1 MAKDELSDMSDVK
14 PHLSQL
20 HETWKQEIAR
30 SQSQV
35 DMRQRV
41 DDLLEETTD
50 RKNDMLKM
58 RKNFLE

>member
-14 PHLSQL
+14 PHLSQS

-35 DMRQRV
+35 DVLQKKK
-41 DDLLEETTD
+41 LTD
-50 RKNDMLKM
+50 RVKGLQIVY
-58 RKNFLE
+58 

>member
-14 PHLSQL
+14 PHLSQS

-35 DMRQRV
+35 DVLQK
-41 DDLLEETTD
+41 
-50 RKNDMLKM
+50 KNLQIELKAC
-58 RKNFLE
+58 K